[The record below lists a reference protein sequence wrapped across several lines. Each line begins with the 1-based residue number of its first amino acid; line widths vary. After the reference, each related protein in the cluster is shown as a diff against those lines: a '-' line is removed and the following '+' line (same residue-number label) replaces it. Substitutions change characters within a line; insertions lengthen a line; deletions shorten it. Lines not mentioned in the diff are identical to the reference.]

1 MSDSNDKSAS
11 YVEQFFYGAVTVG
24 ERGQIVIPAKAR
36 RDYGI
41 ENGDQLLIMGHPSKH
56 GLMVTKLDGIRAF
69 LTQMLD
75 DLKFIE
81 AQQTDVGP
89 AAAAALS
96 ALASSPSTSAA
107 EELAAGQNNPE
118 KV

>member
-1 MSDSNDKSAS
+1 MSGSNEKPDS
-11 YVEQFFYGAVTVG
+11 YLEQFFYGAVTVG

-81 AQQTDVGP
+81 SQQTGTLT
-89 AAAAALS
+89 AAAAPTLLPSPQAGTKDE
-96 ALASSPSTSAA
+96 AAS
-107 EELAAGQNNPE
+107 GKNHPE
-118 KV
+118 KD

>member
-1 MSDSNDKSAS
+1 MSDSNEKSAS
-11 YVEQFFYGAVTVG
+11 LVEQFFYGAVTVG

-41 ENGDQLLIMGHPSKH
+41 ENGDQLLIMGHPNKH

-69 LTQMLD
+69 LTQMID

-81 AQQTDVGP
+81 SQQADS
-89 AAAAALS
+89 S
-96 ALASSPSTSAA
+96 ATPPTPLPSPASSAKDTAVSGKNQ
-107 EELAAGQNNPE
+107 LR
-118 KV
+118 KD